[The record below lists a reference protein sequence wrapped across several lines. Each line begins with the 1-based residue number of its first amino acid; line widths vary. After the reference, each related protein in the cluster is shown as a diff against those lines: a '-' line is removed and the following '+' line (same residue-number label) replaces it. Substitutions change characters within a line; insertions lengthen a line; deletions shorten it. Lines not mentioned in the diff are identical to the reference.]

1 MAKRRI
7 PRKDLKQLKESFK
20 QEKMDQHSQE
30 LGVYAPPTPMSK
42 KLAIA
47 KAAGRDS
54 KINETGMSPRE
65 LKNQKKQKI
74 KQIKEDFSSTQTI
87 TTSYGFD
94 VGDLVAFNYNRK
106 QEVGMVFKIQRYKK
120 TSQDKAMREDLVEIL
135 SSAGYVTV
143 VSKAVYEIIECN

>member
-65 LKNQKKQKI
+65 LKNQKKEKI

-94 VGDLVAFNYNRK
+94 VGDIVAFNYNRK

>member
-65 LKNQKKQKI
+65 LKNQKKEKI

-106 QEVGMVFKIQRYKK
+106 QEIGMVFKIQRYKK

>member
-65 LKNQKKQKI
+65 LKNQKKEKI

>member
-30 LGVYAPPTPMSK
+30 LGVYAPPTHMSK

-65 LKNQKKQKI
+65 LKNQKKEKI